1 MNAAE
6 RDDLLMFP
14 VHHHESPNKRALYSF
29 HSPASSSRHL
39 SWAEICILLFVHGD
53 IFYHK
58 LSSRAMFVSR
68 GNPLILECDIIFM
81 TIAAV
86 VVVSKQD
93 AHLLDIV
100 TDVAVESSSLQ
111 ILAST

>member
-1 MNAAE
+1 
-6 RDDLLMFP
+6 
-14 VHHHESPNKRALYSF
+14 
-29 HSPASSSRHL
+29 
-39 SWAEICILLFVHGD
+39 
-53 IFYHK
+53 
-58 LSSRAMFVSR
+58 MFVSR
-68 GNPLILECDIIFM
+68 GNPLTLECDIIFM